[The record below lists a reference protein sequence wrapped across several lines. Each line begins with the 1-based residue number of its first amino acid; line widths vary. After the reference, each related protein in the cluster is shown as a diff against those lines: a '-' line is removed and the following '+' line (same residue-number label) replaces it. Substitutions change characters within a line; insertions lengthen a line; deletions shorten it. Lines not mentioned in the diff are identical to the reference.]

1 MSAPPTFARSRLWF
15 ENLFGFKESAAAI
28 SAHLTCAT
36 RDGLCFLTSDVNGK
50 SHCAGNFQVRTTSS
64 FSDLRPIGGG
74 RLNVLVGDDTITS
87 AADVIVA
94 QSDPQNHG
102 ATFQVTSNFNCLDH
116 APGCR
121 PPGGLVSDYLTSKL
135 QACPAA
141 VACGPALV
149 YRQYFV
155 PLPSGQVGQLDSD
168 LKLLARTPAVAK
180 DGYVV
185 DVGDAAF
192 DWDQPDL
199 IPVGVHREVDVTLG
213 RSGKEFRMV
222 AEQRIHQVY
231 GATLG
236 FNGHVPY
243 DERSDR
249 VARKMVEEFYRATV
263 LAAWENSLLFPG
275 RPGSKKCFLTIV
287 GGGVFLNPPEFVGDA
302 IAKCRQTIVD
312 SGLDVFFV
320 IWSRKSVQPFFSL
333 VAPIAEATGGCV
345 IKL

>member
-1 MSAPPTFARSRLWF
+1 MS
-15 ENLFGFKESAAAI
+15 
-28 SAHLTCAT
+28 
-36 RDGLCFLTSDVNGK
+36 
-50 SHCAGNFQVRTTSS
+50 
-64 FSDLRPIGGG
+64 GG
-74 RLNVLVGDDTITS
+74 RFHILVGDGTITS
-87 AADVIVA
+87 GADVIVA

-121 PPGGLVSDYLTSKL
+121 PPPGLVSDYLTSRL

-141 VACGPALV
+141 VACGPALL

-155 PLPSGQVGQLDSD
+155 PLPSGKVGQLDSD
-168 LKLLARTPAVAK
+168 LKLLARTPAVAV

-185 DVGDAAF
+185 DVGDADF

-213 RSGKEFRMV
+213 RVGKHFRMV
-222 AEQRIHQVY
+222 TDQRIHQVY

-243 DERSDR
+243 NERSDK
-249 VARKMVEEFYRATV
+249 VARKMVEEFYRATI
-263 LAAWENSLLFPG
+263 LAAWENSVMFPG
-275 RPGSKKCFLTIV
+275 WPGSKKCYLTIV

-302 IAKCRQTIVD
+302 ITKCQQIIID

-320 IWSRKSVQPFFSL
+320 IWSPESVQSFVPL
-333 VAPIAEATGGCV
+333 VTHVVEATGGSL
-345 IKL
+345 IQL